1 MARQKSWGR
10 KVIVPTRS
18 LRVPSAPVGHV
29 VRGEKLMQ
37 EVRSRFIRLLTIV
50 VLEALIAQHV
60 LN

>member
-1 MARQKSWGR
+1 M
-10 KVIVPTRS
+10 IVPTRS

-37 EVRSRFIRLLTIV
+37 EVRSQFIRLLTIV